1 MAWKFNFST
10 TGKYPTTVRK
20 FLVDYLRVGE
30 GQSQA
35 KRTVGASVKRTIR
48 GVSEVVKVDGVL
60 RGRRRRH
67 SLGKAI
73 EVNGMLQAK
82 RLRSRVKRSRRRRAP
97 G

>member
-35 KRTVGASVKRTIR
+35 KRMIR
-48 GVSEVVKVDGVL
+48 GVSEVVEVDGVL
-60 RGRRRRH
+60 RVR
-67 SLGKAI
+67 
-73 EVNGMLQAK
+73 
-82 RLRSRVKRSRRRRAP
+82 
-97 G
+97 